1 MTKNNNKIV
10 FFGSDENSAKLLA
23 ELIQAEYNIELVVTK
38 TSKKTGR
45 SQKQNLVKKI
55 AEQSN
60 LKIVE
65 KDKLNDP
72 ESIQIIQN
80 TEANLAI
87 LLSYGTMIPQ
97 EILDSFPLGIINIHP
112 SLLPKYRG
120 PSPVQTALLN
130 GDQET
135 GVSIM
140 LLTKEMDAGPII
152 VQKKIAINIDD
163 NHETLNNKLFSLGN
177 KLLMNN
183 LEKYIQGKIQAHS
196 QDNNQVTFSQM
207 IKKEDGLIDWH
218 NSAQKIKNQIRAFY
232 NWPGAYTYF
241 NNKLL
246 KIIEA
251 KTSEENT
258 KHQIG
263 EVFLEEDKVTIQT
276 KNGLLYPLV
285 IQIEGKQ
292 KMDINSFVN
301 GYQDFIGGV
310 LKSFPQK

>member
-152 VQKKIAINIDD
+152 FQKKIAINIDD

-183 LEKYIQGKIQAHS
+183 LEKYIQGKIQAHP